1 MVCPNCGATVPEE
14 ARFCP
19 NCGSPLGEPAAE
31 ERKLVTVVFAD
42 LAGSTELAT
51 HLDAERYREVMQAF
65 YQTVSGELA
74 SLRGRAE
81 KFVGDAVMA
90 VFGLPHAHDDDAL
103 RAVRAGLIIRDRT
116 ERLGEVLGLPVKLR
130 VRVGVNSGAV
140 SVGPGTGD
148 QPLVVGAGVN
158 MAARLQQAAEPGEV
172 LAGETTVQLTR
183 EFVRFGDP
191 RRIAAKGFEEEIDA
205 YAVLDLAPRSARR
218 TIPIVGRSRE
228 LALLTDAY
236 RRVRET
242 SRPHLF
248 TVLGEPG
255 IGKTRLAD
263 EFLATLPEEVEVLS
277 GAAGWAQDEGA
288 LGPLADILRRELG
301 VERGAPREDV
311 ARKLSDLVDGCC
323 EPTERERVAA
333 QLGLVLGLGEEPR
346 EDRPYRVA
354 EVRAGVVALLEGLSR
369 GSCVVV
375 ILDDL
380 QLAPGGLLELLDQIV
395 RQARRLP
402 LLLLALGR
410 EELLENA
417 PTWGGGVPDAVTV
430 RLDPLSEDEALDLAT
445 AAGESIDRRTA
456 ERIAVAAGG
465 NPFFIVEATG
475 MYSGGFDP
483 VDAPHSH
490 RVPPTVQA
498 VVASRID
505 HLPPEAR
512 ELLRRASVFARSTF
526 HEDDLKLIAEQDG
539 RILEVLERE
548 ELVVR
553 DRDRAG
559 VWRFRHEMLR
569 DVAYESLAK
578 RERLRLHL
586 TLADELGQSKD
597 LRDLRATAYHLE
609 QAANASLD
617 LDPTD
622 RSVADRAV
630 DALSH
635 AGDKA
640 RRGIES
646 RVAIDLYERAL
657 ALAGPS
663 EGWGEREAWILS
675 GIGEARYWLGEFEDA
690 AVSLQRALDLD
701 PDNAWTIAHAARFLG
716 DIELSVR
723 RDSERAH
730 ELFGRALTAARELD
744 DAWVMARVLL
754 MAGWEPY
761 WRGEDAE
768 AEAVFREALEI
779 ARANPEEDGFAEAR
793 ALTFLAAMRSGKT
806 DEAEVLEIGQEALDV
821 ARKLGDPFSIAVAQ
835 ERVGTSLRRMGNYKE
850 AFGVIDEAVRTLDDL
865 DARWELA
872 SVIGERAMVRRFM
885 GHPVDA
891 ERDLRQSLAIVRE
904 LKDTTLLAWIIRE
917 LVEALLDRGELDEAR
932 RFAAETATEVPE
944 DDLGGGDSPFMIETL
959 LLLAEGDVETAR
971 EPALRVLE
979 AHRSAAPNVTA
990 ATTWFVGRV
999 FGPDAVGGKD
1009 ALEQARRHIEAVR
1022 WVNALEFPDRV
1033 LARTR

>member
-1 MVCPNCGATVPEE
+1 MTCPNCGATVPEE

-51 HLDAERYREVMQAF
+51 HLDPERYREVMQAF

-116 ERLGEVLGLPVKLR
+116 ERLGEVLGLPVRLR

-148 QPLVVGAGVN
+148 QPLVLGAGVN

-172 LAGETTVQLTR
+172 LAGGTTVQLTR
-183 EFVRFGDP
+183 EFVGFGEP
-191 RRIAAKGFEEEIDA
+191 RRIAAKGFEEEIEA
-205 YAVLDLAPRSARR
+205 YPVLDLMPRSARR

-263 EFLATLPEEVEVLS
+263 EFLATLPEEVEVLT
-277 GAAGWAQDEGA
+277 GVAGWTQDDGA
-288 LGPLADILRRELG
+288 LGPLAEIIRRELG
-301 VERGAPREDV
+301 VERGAPREVV
-311 ARKLSDLVDGCC
+311 AKKLQDLVEGCC
-323 EPTERERVAA
+323 EPTDTERVAA

-354 EVRAGVVALLEGLSR
+354 EVRAGVVTLLQGLS
-369 GSCVVV
+369 GGKCVVV

-380 QLAPGGLLELLDQIV
+380 HLAPGGLLELLDQIV

-402 LLLLALGR
+402 LLLLALAR
-410 EELLENA
+410 EELLETA

-430 RLDPLSEDEALDLAT
+430 RLDPLSGDEALDLAI
-445 AAGESIDRRTA
+445 AAGEAIDRRTA
-456 ERIAVAAGG
+456 ERIAMAAGG

-512 ELLRRASVFARSTF
+512 EVLRRASVFARSTF
-526 HEDDLKLIAEQDG
+526 HEDDLRLIAEQNG

-548 ELVVR
+548 ELFVR
-553 DRDRAG
+553 DRDREG

-586 TLADELGQSKD
+586 VLADELGKSED
-597 LRDLRATAYHLE
+597 LRDLRTAAYHLE
-609 QAANASLD
+609 QAAQASLD
-617 LDPTD
+617 LDPND
-622 RSVADRAV
+622 RSIADRAME
-630 DALSH
+630 ALSH

-663 EGWGEREAWILS
+663 DVWGEREAWILS
-675 GIGEARYWLGEFEDA
+675 GVGEARYWLGEFEEA
-690 AVSLQRALDLD
+690 AVSLERALELD
-701 PDNAWTIAHAARFLG
+701 VGNAWVIAHAARFLG
-716 DIELSVR
+716 DIELSAR
-723 RDSERAH
+723 GNRDRAH
-730 ELFGRALTAARELD
+730 ELFDRALAAARELD
-744 DAWVMARVLL
+744 DPYVMARVLL

-761 WRGEDAE
+761 WRGDEPAAE
-768 AEAVFREALEI
+768 ATFREALEI
-779 ARANPEEDGFAEAR
+779 ARANPEEDGFSEAR
-793 ALTFLAAMRSGKT
+793 ALTFLASMRSGKA

-821 ARKLGDPFSIAVAQ
+821 ARKVGDPFSIAVAQ

-850 AFGVIDEAVRTLDDL
+850 ALSVMDEAVRTLDDL

-872 SVIGERAMVRRFM
+872 SVQGERGMIRRFM

-891 ERDLRQSLAIVRE
+891 ERDLRQSLAIVRD
-904 LKDTTLLAWIIRE
+904 LNDRSLRGWLVRE
-917 LVEALLDRGELDEAR
+917 LVETMLELGQRDEAR
-932 RFAAETATEVPE
+932 RFAAETAAEMPDE
-944 DDLGGGDSPFMIETL
+944 DLWAGDLPLMMEIL
-959 LLLAEGDVETAR
+959 LLLAEGETDVAR
-971 EPALRVLE
+971 DSAIRMLGERQSEP
-979 AHRSAAPNVTA
+979 PNVVA
-990 ATTWFVGRV
+990 SLTWFVGRV
-999 FGPDAVGGKD
+999 FGPDAVGGEAK
-1009 ALEQARRHIEAVR
+1009 LEEARRHLEAVH
-1022 WVNALEFPDRV
+1022 WVNAIEFPDRV
-1033 LARTR
+1033 MARNR